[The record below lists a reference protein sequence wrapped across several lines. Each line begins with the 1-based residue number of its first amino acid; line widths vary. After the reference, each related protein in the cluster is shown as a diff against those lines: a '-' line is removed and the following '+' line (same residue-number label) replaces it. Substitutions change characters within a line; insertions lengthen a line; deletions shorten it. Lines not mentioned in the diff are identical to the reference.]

1 MCEYLD
7 ALSPA
12 AEMIGACN
20 TVTVGEDGK
29 LTGHNTDGVGF
40 VRNLHEHGIEV
51 KGKRLVVLGA
61 GGAATAICV
70 QAALDGAAE
79 IAIFNRGQG
88 DFFPNGQRTVEKLR
102 QAVPACKASITP
114 LEDKDALARAVADCD
129 ILVNATRVGM
139 KPLDGETLIDP
150 ALFRPEL
157 VVADTVYNPRETRM
171 IQEAKAA
178 GDEETFAAKMAES
191 NEIRK
196 QAYAKLHHD
205 MQHFVNEASVEQLTQ
220 IKEAIAASAARAQQ
234 AGIDAIE
241 VHGDRLVG
249 SLCSAILNKRTD
261 EYGGSFENRV
271 RYALE
276 VVAAIK
282 EAAPQLM
289 VEYKLPVIMENP
301 DGTPRGKGGLQPDEA
316 CEFAKLLEGAGID
329 MIQVAQA
336 NHTGNMGDTIPPMGA
351 MPYNWTLPVAE
362 RVKALVSVPVATVG
376 RVVSVEAGEKILEDG
391 LADIVAYGRS
401 LMCDPDIALK
411 AATGEPIRECLN
423 CNKGCV
429 DAIQN
434 RKYIS
439 CVLNAENGDEATIA
453 IKPGEGDKK
462 IAVVGGGIAGLEAAR
477 VAAKRGY
484 DVTVYEASDH
494 LGGQIVLAAAPPRKD
509 EIMRSVEYYEKIL
522 PGLGVKVELNHVATA
537 EDLNAADAAI
547 VAVGAHDVV
556 IPVPGADSKKV
567 VSSWDVL
574 AGKVELSGRV
584 AVIGGGLVGT
594 ETAEYLLQ
602 HGCEVAIVEMLD
614 KIAAGESETILPLI
628 MSDFA
633 EHNVEQHV
641 KTRLTAITDEGVEA
655 VRTAEDGAE
664 EPVKIAC
671 DYVVM
676 AVGSKA
682 NAFDLDG
689 VTVPV
694 TCVGDCSGER
704 TADIASAIRT
714 AYHAANEL

>member
-1 MCEYLD
+1 MT
-7 ALSPA
+7 APA
-12 AEMIGACN
+12 SKLLQPI
-20 TVTVGEDGK
+20 TVGPLELKNRIMFPPLTTGYEERDGSIGERSLAFYERLARGGVSYIVIGDVAPVMTASPTPK
-29 LTGHNTDGVGF
+29 LATDAQIPTFKALADAVHKHGAKVALQLFHPEYDVPGVGRM
-40 VRNLHEHGIEV
+40 VMGSM
-51 KGKRLVVLGA
+51 
-61 GGAATAICV
+61 AAAK
-70 QAALDGAAE
+70 AA
-79 IAIFNRGQG
+79 
-88 DFFPNGQRTVEKLR
+88 
-102 QAVPACKASITP
+102 
-114 LEDKDALARAVADCD
+114 
-129 ILVNATRVGM
+129 
-139 KPLDGETLIDP
+139 
-150 ALFRPEL
+150 
-157 VVADTVYNPRETRM
+157 
-171 IQEAKAA
+171 QEAKAA

-249 SLCSAILNKRTD
+249 SLCSAILNQRTD

-391 LADIVAYGRS
+391 SADIIAYGRS

-484 DVTVYEASDH
+484 DVLDKIRALDPSVNLSISIGVGRGAKRGYDVTVYEASDH

-522 PGLGVKVELNHVATA
+522 PGLGVKVELNHAA
-537 EDLNAADAAI
+537 SPADLNAADAAI

-556 IPVPGADSKKV
+556 IPVPGADSEKV

-574 AGKVELSGRV
+574 AGKVELGGRV

-655 VRTAEDGAE
+655 IRTTEDGAE